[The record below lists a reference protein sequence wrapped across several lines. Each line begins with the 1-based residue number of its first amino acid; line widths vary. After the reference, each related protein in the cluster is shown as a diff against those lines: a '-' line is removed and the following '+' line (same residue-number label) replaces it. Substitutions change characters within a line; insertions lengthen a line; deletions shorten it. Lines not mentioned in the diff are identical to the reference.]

1 MSKTNTYTVVSEQN
15 DHDHAAV
22 RAHPRNETFHIVDYA
37 DGTTRERLGAV
48 PAGAVVR
55 LELSRAGRR
64 SNVWCAESVHVGES
78 ESADAT
84 EVESPSAA

>member
-15 DHDHAAV
+15 DHDHTAV

-37 DGTTRERLGAV
+37 DGTARERLGAV
-48 PAGAVVR
+48 PAGCIVQ

-64 SNVWCAESVHVGES
+64 SNVWCAESVHVTETEGV
-78 ESADAT
+78 DAT
-84 EVESPSAA
+84 EVDSSSAA